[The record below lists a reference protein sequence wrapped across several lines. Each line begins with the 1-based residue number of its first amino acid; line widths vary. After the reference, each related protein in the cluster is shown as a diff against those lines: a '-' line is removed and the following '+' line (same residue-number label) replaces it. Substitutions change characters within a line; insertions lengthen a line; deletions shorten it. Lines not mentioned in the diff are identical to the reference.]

1 MIPKV
6 GKKDKT
12 SVRSWRPIAL
22 LSCISKGFERIIS
35 RRITWTA
42 LTHRVLSNQHRGA
55 LPKRSAID
63 LVASFTHDVEK
74 AIAEGKQVTMVTLDV
89 QGAFDAVLANRLL

>member
-1 MIPKV
+1 V

-22 LSCISKGFERIIS
+22 LSCISKGFKRIIL
-35 RRITWTA
+35 RRIAWIA
-42 LTHRVLSNQHRGA
+42 LTYRVFSNQHGGA

-63 LVASFTHDVEK
+63 LVASFTHDVKK
-74 AIAEGKQVTMVTLDV
+74 AIAEGKQVIIVTLDV
-89 QGAFDAVLANRLL
+89 QGAFDALLANRLLQRM